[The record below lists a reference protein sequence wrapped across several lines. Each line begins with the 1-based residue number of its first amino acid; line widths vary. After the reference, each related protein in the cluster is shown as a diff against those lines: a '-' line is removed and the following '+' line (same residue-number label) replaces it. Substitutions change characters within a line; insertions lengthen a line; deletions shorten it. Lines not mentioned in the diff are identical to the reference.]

1 MFGEEARRFEES
13 FGCIE
18 GDEEFSIHK
27 DGGGTKMATKKD
39 FNIYESK
46 VETKVGRRRRG
57 NLSSLFLPNSKG
69 RVVTPSSSRIPDQRS
84 ILCSIEAFS
93 LLYLSKRRKETDLC
107 TRQSIVRAWP
117 WKTRGEEAFDP
128 RLF

>member
-1 MFGEEARRFEES
+1 
-13 FGCIE
+13 
-18 GDEEFSIHK
+18 
-27 DGGGTKMATKKD
+27 MATKKD
-39 FNIYESK
+39 FNIYELK
-46 VETKVGRRRRG
+46 VESKVGRRRRG

-69 RVVTPSSSRIPDQRS
+69 RVVAPSSSRIPDQRS

-107 TRQSIVRAWP
+107 TGQSIVRAWP